1 MNKRLLLNLIMLTL
15 IFITFSLN
23 SAFAVEKIDIT
34 AVSAS
39 PGGSWYAIMGGMAEI
54 IKQEE
59 PNINI
64 KTTPGG
70 SFANILRVA
79 NNEAQLGFTFPFW
92 ITQALER
99 SGDYAARPELEK
111 GSLLTLAGGFGSSP
125 LQFAVTSELA
135 EKYGIE
141 TVKDLID
148 KKVPMKIAVNVPGT
162 HEPWALEKI
171 FGFYGATLKD
181 VESWGGPIQYGGY
194 ANSVQLMKDGHADV
208 LLLDINP
215 PAGPFVE
222 ILVSRKLKF
231 IPLTQDAI
239 DYMVEKQGHVYSVIP
254 ANTYEG
260 QEVDIP
266 TATML
271 TILITND
278 KMPEEVA
285 YSIIKILDKKKEQLQ
300 SLAAALEVFNPETSW
315 ENLIAPLHPGAE
327 RAYRELGYMK

>member
-23 SAFAVEKIDIT
+23 SAFAIEKIDIL

-39 PGGSWYAIMGGMAEI
+39 PGGSWYSIMGGMAEI

-59 PNINI
+59 PNITI

-79 NNEAQLGFTFPFW
+79 SNEAQLGFTFPFW
-92 ITQALER
+92 ITQALDY
-99 SGDYAARPELEK
+99 SGDYATKPKIEE
-111 GSLLTLAGGFGSSP
+111 GTLLTLAGGFGSSP
-125 LQFAVTSELA
+125 LQFAITIDLA
-135 EKYGIE
+135 EKYEIE

-148 KKVPMKIAVNVPGT
+148 KKVPMIIAVNMPGS

-171 FGFYGATLKD
+171 FEFYGATLKD
-181 VESWGGPIQYGGY
+181 VESWGGKIQYGGY
-194 ANSVQLMKDGHADV
+194 TNSVQLMKDGHANV

-215 PAGPFVE
+215 PAAPFIEV
-222 ILVSRKLKF
+222 LVSKKLKF

-239 DYMVEKQGHVYSVIP
+239 DYMVEKQGHVYTVIP
-254 ANTYEG
+254 AGTYEG
-260 QEVDIP
+260 QNVDIP

-285 YSIIKILDKKKEQLQ
+285 YSIVKILAKNKEKLQ
-300 SLAAALEVFNPETSW
+300 KLSVALEVFNPETAW